1 MIGENELAALIVR
14 VAVVEVDGGGRAKIM
29 NPLTT
34 AKEILKASGPD
45 LLAPLERLY
54 FKTVVG
60 TEAERHQALDL
71 AWRAISE
78 ANA

>member
-1 MIGENELAALIVR
+1 MMGENEMAALIVR
-14 VAVVEVDGGGRAKIM
+14 VAVVEIDGEGRAKIM

-34 AKEILKASGPD
+34 AKAVLAACGSD
-45 LLAPLERLY
+45 LLVPLEYLY

-60 TEAERHQALDL
+60 TEEERHQALDL

-78 ANA
+78 AKA